1 LNKYDH
7 IIWDWNGTIIDDA
20 DLCVDIVNELLS
32 KNGLDLVRK
41 SFYQENF
48 VFPVCEYYSKI
59 GLASAGVGFDKV
71 SKYFITEYRQRYHN
85 CSLHDNITALLE
97 TFKNRGINHSV
108 LSAGCQNDI
117 DNFIKSQKLDPIFD
131 FSTGVRNTDAS
142 GKIEIADIHRLK
154 IFYPNNKILLIGDT
168 VHDYEVA
175 SHLGIDVVLFSGG
188 HNSRDRLL
196 NCNTIVIDNFEELN
210 WVLD

>member
-1 LNKYDH
+1 MNKYDH

-48 VFPVCEYYSKI
+48 VFPVYEYYSKI
-59 GLASAGVGFDKV
+59 GLASTGVGFDKV
-71 SKYFITEYRQRYHN
+71 SKYFITEYRKRYHN

-142 GKIEIADIHRLK
+142 GKVEIADIHRLK